1 MTTATVRVLIVDD
14 QEPFRSA
21 ARLVVSLTDGFEVT
35 GEAATGESAVTMA
48 KELSPDLIL
57 MDINLPGIDGLE
69 ATRQIVQAQPS
80 AKVIVMSTYEPDE
93 YEQRAIEAGAGA
105 FMSKSDLDPDT
116 LLAGW
121 HRLS

>member
-21 ARLVVSLTDGFEVT
+21 ARLVVSLTNGFEVT

-69 ATRQIVQAQPS
+69 ATRQIVRAQPS

>member
-1 MTTATVRVLIVDD
+1 MTTATVRGLIVDD

>member
-35 GEAATGESAVTMA
+35 GEAATGESAVTIA

>member
-1 MTTATVRVLIVDD
+1 MTTAAVRVLIVDD

>member
-121 HRLS
+121 RRLS

>member
-1 MTTATVRVLIVDD
+1 
-14 QEPFRSA
+14 
-21 ARLVVSLTDGFEVT
+21 VSLTEGFEVS

-48 KELSPDLIL
+48 QDMSPDLIL

-69 ATRQIVQAQPS
+69 ATRQIVEASPHT
-80 AKVIVMSTYEPDE
+80 KVIVMSTYEPDE
-93 YEQRAIEAGAGA
+93 YEQRALGAGAIA

-121 HRLS
+121 LGHV